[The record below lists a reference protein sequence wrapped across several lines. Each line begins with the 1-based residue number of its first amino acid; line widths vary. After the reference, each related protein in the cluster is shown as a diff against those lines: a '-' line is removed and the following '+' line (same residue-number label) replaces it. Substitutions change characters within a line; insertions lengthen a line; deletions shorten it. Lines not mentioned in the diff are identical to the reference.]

1 MPLCGQTF
9 AATRDGEMMKSC
21 ELLSLIAGIGG
32 FCRHKIQSRLQ
43 TFCELTFHNITVPL
57 KVEIGQQ
64 LRVWYIEDLRNE
76 YERDNTGK
84 ACVDVYALKYV

>member
-32 FCRHKIQSRLQ
+32 FCRHKIQCCLP
-43 TFCELTFHNITVPL
+43 TFCELTSHNITVSL

-64 LRVWYIEDLRNE
+64 FRVWYIEDLRNE
-76 YERDNTGK
+76 YERDNSGK
-84 ACVDVYALKYV
+84 ACVDVYALYV